1 MDHHWRTIPAGRP
14 VLAAHDRSTMEGMST
29 SSLPTPAL
37 QPVTLATGEAGLVP
51 IVESGASCC
60 GASCAIAE

>member
-1 MDHHWRTIPAGRP
+1 
-14 VLAAHDRSTMEGMST
+14 MST